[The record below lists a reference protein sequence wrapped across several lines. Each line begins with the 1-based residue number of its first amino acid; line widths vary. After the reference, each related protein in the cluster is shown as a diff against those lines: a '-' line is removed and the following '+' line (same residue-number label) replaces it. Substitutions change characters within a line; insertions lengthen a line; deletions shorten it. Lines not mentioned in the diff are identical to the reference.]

1 MGSFGKK
8 MIKFI
13 HLVVSVK
20 GYSLYSR
27 LVSSMLVWTPF
38 PRGTCTPSKVTAALG
53 SGAVLP
59 KPAGKKK
66 FMNES
71 LKQNKV
77 LHIINTRHLS
87 YQIFYHN
94 AILSLEL

>member
-13 HLVVSVK
+13 QVK

-66 FMNES
+66 VYE
-71 LKQNKV
+71 
-77 LHIINTRHLS
+77 
-87 YQIFYHN
+87 
-94 AILSLEL
+94 